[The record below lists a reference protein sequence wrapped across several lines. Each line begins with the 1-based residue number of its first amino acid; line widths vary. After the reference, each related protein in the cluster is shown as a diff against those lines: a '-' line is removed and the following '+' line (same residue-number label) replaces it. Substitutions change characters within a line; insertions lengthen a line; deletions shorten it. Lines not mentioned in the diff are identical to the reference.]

1 MPNTFLYL
9 IFFLFLFYSIN
20 SLMPHLLPLFSYV
33 FLNLLYKKTSLFFVT
48 CPLIIGSLLYRL
60 WTALIAFGFTQS
72 WTRDLKFDQVC
83 GIVQQ
88 LLAILQFIFLSLCIF
103 FNFSFSIF
111 GTSSCVMVW
120 VVLNFWSIFGTLSFV
135 MVLVIL
141 NFFNKHLW
149 NIILCYDLIDF

>member
-72 WTRDLKFDQVC
+72 WTRDLKFEQVC
-83 GIVQQ
+83 GIMPITTGYS
-88 LLAILQFIFLSLCIF
+88 AIFSLSLCIF
-103 FNFSFSIF
+103 FNFSISIF
-111 GTSSCVMVW
+111 GASSW
-120 VVLNFWSIFGTLSFV
+120 WFEYFK
-135 MVLVIL
+135 
-141 NFFNKHLW
+141 FFDMHLW
-149 NIILCYDLIDF
+149 NIIFC